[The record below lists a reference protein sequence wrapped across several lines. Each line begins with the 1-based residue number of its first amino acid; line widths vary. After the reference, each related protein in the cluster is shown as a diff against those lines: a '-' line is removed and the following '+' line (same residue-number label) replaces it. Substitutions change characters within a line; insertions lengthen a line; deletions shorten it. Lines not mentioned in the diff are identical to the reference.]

1 MEAVAVHTLF
11 IIAVTVIFLFFALA
25 VFFGWLKINEQ
36 IANPTICN
44 SNLLGYCTEWSHT
57 DYQTVPYDWSQKDP
71 GCVKI
76 NISPTLDGCKALLGQ
91 K

>member
-11 IIAVTVIFLFFALA
+11 LIAVTVIFMFFALA
-25 VFFGWLKINEQ
+25 IFFGWVKISEKV
-36 IANPTICN
+36 ANPTICN
-44 SNLLGYCTEWSHT
+44 SKLLTYCTEWSHT
-57 DYQTVPYDWSQKDP
+57 DYMKIPYDWSDKAS

-76 NISPTLDGCKALLGQ
+76 NISPDLDRCKVLLQQ